1 MSSPSTPRSTRSA
14 SNDGSPAILTPGKK
28 IKAMLAAF
36 DSDSDSDNAKSTTR
50 TSASLPKLNLGL
62 DSNGDAPQRKQ
73 AVDNNEDEDDDEDE
87 VIVKPKGRMAARMQ
101 AQEQAGSE
109 SASKDG
115 DATAYQRVARSLQEN
130 AEARADSQESANA
143 SSDDDLP
150 AAGPR
155 RGLRKAPHHSET
167 DEPARSPSPARSFSP
182 LFVSSPVKGQQEE
195 SGDENTVNDAE
206 ENGKS
211 QPNSRFLALVAQKRK
226 EREEKERIEA
236 EKKAARLEKM
246 KQFSSDILS
255 GEDSDDGSGQRLTQ
269 KARPARKASKKALEE
284 MNRETQRISRNMQL
298 AHQART
304 KKKITK
310 ESFLARFN
318 FMQPQGQNEPTR
330 AHDSSSTTAG
340 SQNSSDV
347 EMQKDK
353 ATPPTSPVRAPSPD
367 KLPDA
372 ATAAQQDGPQQEG
385 LEAAK
390 DDAELPSLEQ
400 LLTQPL
406 PPQEPTVVAQAVVQ
420 AQENKPEPTKKDAKP
435 RKALTK
441 PPVRVQI
448 SRQFVAEH
456 QKDDSDDDLEVIT
469 SPAKTRR
476 IAAFENL
483 PAKHAQESSSLLKLK
498 ALAHL
503 TSPTRRSTSMSPAE
517 LSAVLRIQARQQAA
531 KERAERIEELRAKG
545 IHIESAEERSAMEA
559 EIEDLVEKARKE
571 ADEIRKQER
580 QESKKAGNSN
590 AVYIDSEED
599 EDYEQSDYD
608 DDGEGEDED
617 EDEEDEEEQ
626 EDADNE
632 DLVEDEA
639 GEADE
644 SEESEGEN
652 VEDQGSDVEM
662 EPAVSTRRKRPLRVV
677 SDDEDE
683 EQEPETPA
691 RTVTQRPESVKKPTF
706 PDMPGSGSFT
716 MGLSQA
722 FAATLGGS
730 QSESQ
735 QESSAIL
742 GSLPDPA
749 RPPAQLHEADSQVL
763 VKDSQERRESVDI
776 LQGLTQP
783 ESRISESPGPKIFSQ
798 YSQIPDPT
806 QDEGFVMSPFDQ
818 TKRFVEPPVSTV
830 ETVLLPRD
838 ESPVAKKS
846 RILRRGHR
854 AETAESDDNGFE
866 IEASAF
872 DIMRKAAKNK
882 KEAVLF
888 DKNNSKAK
896 DIVDEAAEE
905 SEDEY
910 AGLGGASDDEDAGD
924 EDEYDREMINDNS
937 GEVVDEKEL
946 AALNAN
952 HQRAMDE
959 KQISKLLKDI
969 TTGALRRRRAADDE
983 FDLDDSD
990 DELMARRRAKQREF
1004 AKMRKALLADEKIG
1018 EIAENPKKAAFF
1030 KAIEDRDQDDDMDL
1044 DFLDEHPDSQE
1055 VDSSQ
1060 DVQAEIAHDNSAT
1073 AGSKRK
1079 RPLEPS
1085 AADIANRPP
1094 PHLRR
1099 TPAGVS
1105 RKPST
1110 LAEIR
1115 ETVSFLTETPEYDS
1129 FHEDASIE
1137 EEDDEHETSEE
1148 VNDSTVDEETGRTS
1162 QNGFAIPRNPRRT
1175 RGPVVDRL
1183 SLLRQ
1188 ASSNSASSANGKLAF
1203 QSTSAVDSISRI
1215 GFQPPA
1221 FLRRSTTGSS
1231 STSTSSVSSGSN
1243 SARTKT
1249 GPVPAAAHGKKG
1261 AVNYYTAARERE
1273 REKELRMKQKG
1284 SGSSIN
1290 ALLSKHAGG
1299 SLGSIVGKGQWE

>member
-14 SNDGSPAILTPGKK
+14 SNNGSPAILTPGKK

-50 TSASLPKLNLGL
+50 ASTSVPKLNLGL

-73 AVDNNEDEDDDEDE
+73 TVDNNEDEDDDEDE
-87 VIVKPKGRMAARMQ
+87 VILKPKGRMAARMQ

-109 SASKDG
+109 SASKGG
-115 DATAYQRVARSLQEN
+115 DATAYERVARSLQEP
-130 AEARADSQESANA
+130 AEAGADSQENVDA

-150 AAGPR
+150 TARSR
-155 RGLRKAPHHSET
+155 RGLRKAAHLSET

-182 LFVSSPVKGQQEE
+182 LFVSSPAKGQGE
-195 SGDENTVNDAE
+195 SENEDAASDAE
-206 ENGKS
+206 KDGKS
-211 QPNSRFLALVAQKRK
+211 QSNSRFLALVAQKRK

-246 KQFSSDILS
+246 KQFSSDVLS

-284 MNRETQRISRNMQL
+284 MNRETQRITRNMQL

-310 ESFLARFN
+310 ESFFARFN
-318 FMQPQGQNEPTR
+318 FMQPQGQDEPAR
-330 AHDSSSTTAG
+330 AQDNSSTTAG

-353 ATPPTSPVRAPSPD
+353 TTPPTSPVRASSPD
-367 KLPDA
+367 KVQGA
-372 ATAAQQDGPQQEG
+372 ATAALQDRPQQEG
-385 LEAAK
+385 REATNDEA
-390 DDAELPSLEQ
+390 DLPSLEEI
-400 LLTQPL
+400 LTQPH
-406 PPQEPTVVAQAVVQ
+406 PPQEPTVVVQAVVQ

-435 RKALTK
+435 RRALTK
-441 PPVRVQI
+441 PPVRVRI

-456 QKDDSDDDLEVIT
+456 QQDDSDDDLEVIT
-469 SPAKTRR
+469 SPAKSRR

-483 PAKHAQESSSLLKLK
+483 PSKHAQESSSMLKLK

-517 LSAVLRIQARQQAA
+517 LSAVLRVQARQQAA

-545 IHIESAEERSAMEA
+545 IHIESAEERVAMDA
-559 EIEDLVEKARKE
+559 EVEDLLEKARKE
-571 ADEIRKQER
+571 AEEIRKQER
-580 QESKKAGNSN
+580 QKSNKTGNSN
-590 AVYIDSEED
+590 TIGIDSEED
-599 EDYEQSDYD
+599 EEYEVSDD
-608 DDGEGEDED
+608 DDGEGEDADED
-617 EDEEDEEEQ
+617 EDEEDEEQ
-626 EDADNE
+626 EDE
-632 DLVEDEA
+632 DLVENEA

-644 SEESEGEN
+644 SEESGGEN
-652 VEDQGSDVEM
+652 MEDDASDVDM

-706 PDMPGSGSFT
+706 PDMPNSGSFT

-735 QESSAIL
+735 PESSAVL

-749 RPPAQLHEADSQVL
+749 RPPAELHEADSQVL

-776 LQGLTQP
+776 LQGFTQS
-783 ESRISESPGPKIFSQ
+783 ETRISESPGPKMFSQ

-818 TKRFVEPPVSTV
+818 AKRFVEPPVSTV

-846 RILRRGHR
+846 RTLRRGHR
-854 AETAESDDNGFE
+854 AETADSDENGFE

-872 DIMRKAAKNK
+872 DIMRKAAKEKKEK

-896 DIVDEAAEE
+896 EIVDEAAEE

-959 KQISKLLKDI
+959 KEVSKLLKDI

-1044 DFLDEHPDSQE
+1044 DFLDAHPDSQE
-1055 VDSSQ
+1055 NDSSQ
-1060 DVQAEIAHDNSAT
+1060 DVQAETVHDDSAT
-1073 AGSKRK
+1073 IGNKRK

-1099 TPAGVS
+1099 TPAAVS

-1137 EEDDEHETSEE
+1137 EEDEHETSEE
-1148 VNDSTVDEETGRTS
+1148 VDDSTADEETGRTS
-1162 QNGFAIPRNPRRT
+1162 QDGFAIPRNPRRT

-1203 QSTSAVDSISRI
+1203 QSTSTADSISRI

-1231 STSTSSVSSGSN
+1231 SSSTSSVSSGSN
-1243 SARTKT
+1243 STRTKT

>member
-1 MSSPSTPRSTRSA
+1 MASPSTPRSTRSA
-14 SNDGSPAILTPGKK
+14 SPANVASNEGSPAILTPGKK

-36 DSDSDSDNAKSTTR
+36 DDSDSDSDNGKSTMR
-50 TSASLPKLNLGL
+50 TSLPKLNLNTETPRRNQVL
-62 DSNGDAPQRKQ
+62 DK
-73 AVDNNEDEDDDEDE
+73 EEDDDDDEED
-87 VIVKPKGRMAARMQ
+87 VIIKPKGRMAARMQ
-101 AQEQAGSE
+101 VQEQTGNE
-109 SASKDG
+109 TTSKDG
-115 DATAYQRVARSLQEN
+115 DGTAYQRVARSLQEN
-130 AEARADSQESANA
+130 TETREVSEEDEAI

-150 AAGPR
+150 TAGPR
-155 RGLRKAPHHSET
+155 RGLRKAAQNSEI
-167 DEPARSPSPARSFSP
+167 DDQARSPSPARSFSP
-182 LFVSSPVKGQQEE
+182 LFVSSPAKGQEE
-195 SGDENTVNDAE
+195 SENEDAAIDAG

-211 QPNSRFLALVAQKRK
+211 KSNSRFLALVAQKRK
-226 EREEKERIEA
+226 EREEKERLEA

-255 GEDSDDGSGQRLTQ
+255 GEDSDDGTGQRLSQ
-269 KARPARKASKKALEE
+269 KPRPARKASKKALEE

-298 AHQART
+298 AHEART

-310 ESFLARFN
+310 ESFFARFN
-318 FMQPQGQNEPTR
+318 FMQPQGQDESTHAQDN
-330 AHDSSSTTAG
+330 SSTTAG
-340 SQNSSDV
+340 SQHSSDV
-347 EMQKDK
+347 EAQKDK
-353 ATPPTSPVRAPSPD
+353 TTPPTSPARAPSPD
-367 KLPDA
+367 KPADA
-372 ATAAQQDGPQQEG
+372 ATSEQANQSQLAER
-385 LEAAK
+385 EVTNYE
-390 DDAELPSLEQ
+390 AELPSVEE

-406 PPQEPTVVAQAVVQ
+406 PSQEPTLIAQAMVQ
-420 AQENKPEPTKKDAKP
+420 AEESKPEPTKKDTKP
-435 RKALTK
+435 LRRALTK
-441 PPVRVQI
+441 PPVRVQL

-476 IAAFENL
+476 IAVFENL
-483 PAKHAQESSSLLKLK
+483 PSKQAQESASMLKLK

-545 IHIESAEERSAMEA
+545 IHIETAEERAAMDA
-559 EIEDLVEKARKE
+559 EVEDLVEKARKE

-580 QESKKAGNSN
+580 EASKAGKPKT
-590 AVYIDSEED
+590 IELDSEED
-599 EDYEQSDYD
+599 EAYEFSDED
-608 DDGEGEDED
+608 DDGEA
-617 EDEEDEEEQ
+617 EDEEE
-626 EDADNE
+626 EDADDEN
-632 DLVEDEA
+632 LVENEA
-639 GEADE
+639 GEAEE
-644 SEESEGEN
+644 SEESEEEPME
-652 VEDQGSDVEM
+652 EDDSDVEM
-662 EPAVSTRRKRPLRVV
+662 EATVSTRRKRPLRVV

-683 EQEPETPA
+683 EQEPATPA
-691 RTVTQRPESVKKPTF
+691 RTVTQRPESIKKPTF
-706 PDMPGSGSFT
+706 PDMPNSNDFT

-730 QSESQ
+730 QSENQ
-735 QESSAIL
+735 QESPAIL

-749 RPPAQLHEADSQVL
+749 GASAGVQETDPEVL
-763 VKDSQERRESVDI
+763 VKDSQGRRESVDI
-776 LQGLTQP
+776 LHGLTQ
-783 ESRISESPGPKIFSQ
+783 SQTRISESPGPKIFSQ

-818 TKRFVEPPVSTV
+818 SKRFVEPPVSTV

-846 RILRRGHR
+846 RVLRRGHR
-854 AETAESDDNGFE
+854 AETVDADDNGFE

-872 DIMRKAAKNK
+872 DVMRKAAKKK

-888 DKNNSKAK
+888 DKNKSKAK
-896 DIVDEAAEE
+896 EIVDEVAEE

-910 AGLGGASDDEDAGD
+910 AGLGGASDDEDAGE
-924 EDEYDREMINDNS
+924 EDEYDRDMINDNS

-959 KQISKLLKDI
+959 KQVSKLLRDI

-1044 DFLDEHPDSQE
+1044 DFLDEHTDSRE
-1055 VDSSQ
+1055 HDSSQ
-1060 DVQAEIAHDNSAT
+1060 DVQAEPAYDEPAT

-1099 TPAGVS
+1099 TPANVVS

-1137 EEDDEHETSEE
+1137 EEEDEQEIIE
-1148 VNDSTVDEETGRTS
+1148 VTDSTADEEDGRIS
-1162 QNGFAIPRNPRRT
+1162 QDGFAIPRNPRRT

-1188 ASSNSASSANGKLAF
+1188 ASSNSASSANSKLAF
-1203 QSTSAVDSISRI
+1203 QSASAVDPVSKI
-1215 GFQPPA
+1215 GFRLPA
-1221 FLRRSTTGSS
+1221 LLRRSTTGSS
-1231 STSTSSVSSGSN
+1231 TTSTSSVSSGSN
-1243 SARTKT
+1243 SSRTKT

-1273 REKELRMKQKG
+1273 REKELRMKQRG
-1284 SGSSIN
+1284 SGSNIN
-1290 ALLSKHAGG
+1290 ALLTKHAGG
-1299 SLGSIVGKGQWE
+1299 SLGSLVGKGQWE